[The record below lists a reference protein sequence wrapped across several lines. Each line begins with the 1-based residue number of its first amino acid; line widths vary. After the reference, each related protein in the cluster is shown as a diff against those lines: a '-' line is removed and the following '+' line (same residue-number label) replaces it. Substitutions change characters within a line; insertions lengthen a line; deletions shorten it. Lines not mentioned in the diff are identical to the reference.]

1 MFPSLLWPTSWPSL
15 RNRSRIS
22 HLLGSLCTTCF
33 HFLLEFFLFLLLLDF
48 WSGALFFL
56 WLLDFWSGA
65 LFFLL
70 LLDFWSSVGILVSV
84 LEWDWFGHSSFLG
97 FLDFW
102 SVLSFLAF
110 WANRELISGQLHKV
124 SLSRL
129 SSLEN
134 PLGSCS
140 SWSRDLSYFD

>member
-1 MFPSLLWPTSWPSL
+1 LL
-15 RNRSRIS
+15 
-22 HLLGSLCTTCF
+22 F
-33 HFLLEFFLFLLLLDF
+33 DF

-56 WLLDFWSGA
+56 SLLDFWSSALFFLSLLDFWSGI
-65 LFFLL
+65 
-70 LLDFWSSVGILVSV
+70 GILVSV

-97 FLDFW
+97 FLDFR

-110 WANRELISGQLHKV
+110 WANCEVISGQLYKV

-140 SWSRDLSYFD
+140 S